1 MKITRRQ
8 LRKIIRESLLL
19 EQGGAFTFSVID
31 DPDGEGPRVEIKGIG
46 TTFQEMLEQMN
57 GQTITFADGDV
68 EEFNFSDHDGAV
80 DAEDAELAMV
90 RNGIAHHFVEAWA
103 MMNGMSAKR
112 TGAFFS

>member
-1 MKITRRQ
+1 M
-8 LRKIIRESLLL
+8 
-19 EQGGAFTFSVID
+19 
-31 DPDGEGPRVEIKGIG
+31 
-46 TTFQEMLEQMN
+46 
-57 GQTITFADGDV
+57 
-68 EEFNFSDHDGAV
+68 SDHDGAA